1 MLRVAVMIY
10 AATLALGFLAG
21 GHVPGS
27 TAMRGSSAVMQATE
41 VYAAGMNRGGLR
53 SPPRPAQP
61 PELGIHI
68 AAALLSR

>member
-1 MLRVAVMIY
+1 MLSVAVMIY

-41 VYAAGMNRGGLR
+41 VCAAEMNRGGPI
-53 SPPRPAQP
+53 SP
-61 PELGIHI
+61 
-68 AAALLSR
+68 

>member
-1 MLRVAVMIY
+1 MLSVAVMIY

-41 VYAAGMNRGGLR
+41 VCAAEMNRGGLR
-53 SPPRPAQP
+53 SP
-61 PELGIHI
+61 
-68 AAALLSR
+68 